1 MSLFHNV
8 ELLNGMPKHNEL
20 SSSWTWSKFLA
31 NLVKMDEKEK
41 KAIEEANENPENAE
55 KKELIEDGRLWPYVV
70 PVDAFAEHVFGEYTD
85 KLVEGVVVEY
95 VMKEYDEFMD
105 HNVKGMWL
113 AKIVKIAGYRL
124 LLRWV
129 GANEEGDERFDFWVN
144 IGSKA
149 LHSIG
154 YGSSVQYNRLTY
166 VFMPPKFVADR
177 WMSDGEEGLSKH
189 IQSTMIPL
197 QHVRSL
203 RKQFEDDRKRIVTDT
218 KFKVNDRVELLDY
231 SNSTRV
237 RPARVKKVVGRR
249 ICVHVKVEDFDGDV
263 DDDDRQFGEESEFWV
278 DQSSF
283 YLFHVGWACYNN
295 YGLGST
301 KEYRKHAQKIA
312 EALSKGE
319 DPPFAPSDVTPA
331 KLRSWNINKE
341 VPLGWQKGMR
351 FELMD
356 PLAQM
361 FNELRVAS
369 VLEVLKGGY
378 LRVGMDGPDVE
389 SECIPLHC
397 TSPFMFPVGYAEKYG
412 IKLGGPNDTEK
423 FDWNDYLQQSGAIA
437 APESLFRPIPDD
449 KYMQHFQIG
458 AKLESSDMC
467 ENHLVCPATVAA
479 HKGRL
484 LQIHFDGWEDSYDQ
498 LFDVHSCDIFPLGW
512 SEMHGYKL
520 EPPKAEEEPP
530 KKKKKKS

>member
-1 MSLFHNV
+1 TEKFDWNDYLQQSGAIAAPESLFRPIPDQKYMDHFQIGAKLESSDMCENHLV
-8 ELLNGMPKHNEL
+8 CPATVAAHKGRLLQIHFDGWEDSYDQLFDVQRHVMSCRLIRHHAFPRDVLEMSTSSRQRSEWWL
-20 SSSWTWSKFLA
+20 SSS
-31 NLVKMDEKEK
+31 
-41 KAIEEANENPENAE
+41 
-55 KKELIEDGRLWPYVV
+55 
-70 PVDAFAEHVFGEYTD
+70 FAENLMYF
-85 KLVEGVVVEY
+85 
-95 VMKEYDEFMD
+95 
-105 HNVKGMWL
+105 
-113 AKIVKIAGYRL
+113 
-124 LLRWV
+124 
-129 GANEEGDERFDFWVN
+129 
-144 IGSKA
+144 S
-149 LHSIG
+149 
-154 YGSSVQYNRLTY
+154 GSSLQYNRLTY

-177 WMSDGEEGLSKH
+177 WLSDGEEALSKH

-197 QHVRSL
+197 QHVRTL
-203 RKQFEDDRKRIVTDT
+203 RKHFEDDRKRMITDT

-231 SNSTRV
+231 NNSTRV
-237 RPARVKKVVGRR
+237 RPARVKRVVGRR
-249 ICVHVKVEDFDGDV
+249 ICVHVKEEDFDGEV
-263 DDDDRQFGEESEFWV
+263 DEEDRQFGEDSEFWV

-283 YLFHVGWACYNN
+283 YLFHVGWASYNN
-295 YGLGST
+295 YGLGCT

-331 KLRSWNINKE
+331 KLRSLE
-341 VPLGWQKGMR
+341 YQQGMR

-361 FNELRVAS
+361 FNELRVASS

-397 TSPFMFPVGYAEKYG
+397 TSAFMFPVGYAEKYN

-437 APESLFRPIPDD
+437 APESLFRPIPDQ
-449 KYMQHFQIG
+449 KYMDHFQIG

-498 LFDVHSCDIFPLGW
+498 LFDVHSSDIFPSWLVRN
-512 SEMHGYKL
+512 
-520 EPPKAEEEPP
+520 ARVQA
-530 KKKKKKS
+530 